1 MEYVTRSCVC
11 RGLEFAARAASAARS
26 AGNPVRIRDVKGKK
40 RTSTDFAFFGGEMC
54 RVPAEG
60 MSVPRRALPLCRAL
74 SGLRGARPPRAGNT
88 RTRVLRAPGRQLS
101 PRCRGGG
108 AERDCVCVR
117 APRGRW
123 DSTGGRRA
131 GWMPSAHGRLRGY
144 VACDIGNFADADSG
158 TVALSR
164 PAWPQAAPLP
174 NVTLLWFW
182 FLWRLLLFV

>member
-60 MSVPRRALPLCRAL
+60 MSVPRRARALCRAL

-88 RTRVLRAPGRQLS
+88 RTRAGPAGSRAAAQPAL
-101 PRCRGGG
+101 PWWRCGEGL
-108 AERDCVCVR
+108 CVC
-117 APRGRW
+117 AGSAGPLGQHRW
-123 DSTGGRRA
+123 PPSRMDALGTRTAA
-131 GWMPSAHGRLRGY
+131 GLCG
-144 VACDIGNFADADSG
+144 V
-158 TVALSR
+158 
-164 PAWPQAAPLP
+164 
-174 NVTLLWFW
+174 
-182 FLWRLLLFV
+182 